1 MATSLFQHRI
11 VFWQLTL
18 SFAFYAYTH
27 PRKESTRKGVT
38 PMSNEE
44 NKAVVR
50 SAIDALNQKNWA
62 ALYDE
67 LTAPDFVLHDAST
80 TIQGLEAYKEFIS
93 TFLTAFPD

>member
-1 MATSLFQHRI
+1 
-11 VFWQLTL
+11 
-18 SFAFYAYTH
+18 
-27 PRKESTRKGVT
+27 
-38 PMSNEE
+38 MSNEE

-80 TIQGLEAYKEFIS
+80 TIQGSRSL
-93 TFLTAFPD
+93 